1 MEGTGKGDTG
11 GVEMHPEFLQMTLH
25 DHQRDLDQRTRF
37 EYTGQSFPE
46 PQSENQEAVELRLC
60 RVDDDPALERLA
72 MLEGRPT
79 PAGRYVIAEVD
90 GTVVAAIS
98 LISGAVLAD
107 PFEPTAHLLPLL
119 ELRAAQL
126 APEAR
131 GSRGLPLWNTVRTWG
146 RASA

>member
-1 MEGTGKGDTG
+1 
-11 GVEMHPEFLQMTLH
+11 MHPEFLQMTLH

-37 EYTGQSFPE
+37 AYTARSIPE
-46 PQSENQEAVELRLC
+46 PQVENQEPVELRLC

-72 MLEGRPT
+72 MLEGRPA

-98 LISGAVLAD
+98 LLSGAVLAD

-119 ELRAAQL
+119 RLRAAQL

-131 GSRGLPLWNTVRTWG
+131 RSRGLPLWSTVRGWS